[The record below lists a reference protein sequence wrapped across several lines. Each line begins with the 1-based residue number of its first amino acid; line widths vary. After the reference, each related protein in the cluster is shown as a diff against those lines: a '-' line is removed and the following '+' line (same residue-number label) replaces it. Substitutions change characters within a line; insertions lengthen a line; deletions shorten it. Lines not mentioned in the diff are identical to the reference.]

1 MSIKNLITG
10 ETLEVGLF
18 EFVKNYKNAVVTQ
31 AEATAKNL
39 VGTPKYQIANIGAP
53 PAPTITTNA
62 VVTPN
67 TNIQNAK
74 TAKKGCGCK

>member
-18 EFVKNYKNAVVTQ
+18 EFVKNYKNVVVAQ

-39 VGTPKYQIANIGAP
+39 VGTLKYQIANIGTP
-53 PAPTITTNA
+53 QSQPITTNA

-74 TAKKGCGCK
+74 TAKKVCGCK

>member
-53 PAPTITTNA
+53 PTITTNA